1 MEALPAGRSAR
12 SKQKAVDGGEDD
24 KVELWQRS
32 IYKYEPN
39 AAKFFSAYKTIFM
52 VFFKHFV
59 EYIDY
64 IVDFLAEARRSLGS
78 GGETHGYVVCTCQ
91 QLSILL
97 CTPF

>member
-1 MEALPAGRSAR
+1 MEALPAGRNTHS
-12 SKQKAVDGGEDD
+12 

-32 IYKYEPN
+32 IYKNEPS

-64 IVDFLAEARRSLGS
+64 IVDFLAKARRSLGS
-78 GGETHGYVVCTCQ
+78 GEETHGTLCARVSNCQ
-91 QLSILL
+91 SFCVHQSDGLL
-97 CTPF
+97 GP